1 MFERLETKFRALE
14 WMNEGL
20 EIKGEALEPKMFII
34 GANYL
39 LSLEVDRFLHN
50 THLSCGLEPKGA
62 LYGGW
67 RRGASPGIRWGII

>member
-1 MFERLETKFRALE
+1 
-14 WMNEGL
+14 
-20 EIKGEALEPKMFII
+20 MFII